1 MITFQNVTIAYGAN
15 PLIENI
21 DLCWYAKQV
30 IGLVGKNG
38 SGKSSLLSAI
48 IDQNNVS
55 LGDITLKS
63 SAHLAYLEQE
73 IEVDDHITAH
83 DYVLAAD
90 VGLYS
95 IYQRLQQSEQTN
107 DYAVMMECHTQL
119 AECDGYRAEA
129 QIAKLLRGLGFT
141 PDQLHEPV
149 QSFSGGWRMRLNM
162 ARCLFI
168 SSDILLL
175 DEPTNHLDFESVLW
189 LQQTIKHYQG
199 LVVIVSHD
207 RDFLDSTVTDI
218 AHVSDC
224 RIKAYG
230 GNYSQFEQERALAIA
245 AQNSAHRKQ
254 QAKLQHMMSY
264 VDRFR
269 FKASKAK
276 QAQSRLKSIERMQT
290 VMPYHQDSPFE
301 FEFVA
306 PESMPDPMLTLD
318 KVDLGYDDVKVLK
331 RLSLS
336 IRSGDRIGLLGVNGA
351 GKSTLIKSLCGEIKP
366 LSGRMS
372 CFSGVTIGY
381 FAQHQVDNLPLD
393 STALAY
399 MQSVAQKSSVREV
412 TQFLAGFAFDR
423 DQSLQS
429 ISTFSGGEKSRL
441 ALAAIVWQRP
451 GLLLLDEPTNHLD
464 MEMREALMRALQAYG
479 GSVILVTH
487 DRYLLRTLVDELY
500 LIEEGQMLPFEG
512 RVEDYAPVS

>member
-15 PLIENI
+15 PLIQGI

-38 SGKSSLLSAI
+38 SGKTSLLSAI
-48 IDQNNVS
+48 IHQNTVS
-55 LGDITLKS
+55 EGEIALKS
-63 SAHLAYLEQE
+63 SAQLAYLEQE
-73 IEVDDHITAH
+73 VEVDDNISAH
-83 DYVLAAD
+83 DYVLAANAS
-90 VGLYS
+90 LYA
-95 IYQRLQQSEQTN
+95 IFQRLAHAEAVS
-107 DYAVMMECHTQL
+107 DYEAMMECHTHL

-141 PDQLHEPV
+141 PEQLHEPV
-149 QSFSGGWRMRLNM
+149 ASFSGGWRMRLNM
-162 ARCLFI
+162 ARCLFVT
-168 SSDILLL
+168 SDILLL

-207 RDFLDSTVTDI
+207 RDFLDATVTDI
-218 AHVSDC
+218 AHVSD
-224 RIKAYG
+224 RHLKTYG

-245 AQNSAHRKQ
+245 VQNAAHRKQ

-264 VDRFR
+264 VERFR
-269 FKASKAK
+269 YKASKAK
-276 QAQSRLKSIERMQT
+276 QAQSRLKSIERMQL
-290 VMPYHQDSPFE
+290 VMPYHQDSPFS
-301 FEFVA
+301 FEFQA
-306 PESMPDPMLTLD
+306 PDSMPDPMLTLD
-318 KVDLGYDDVKVLK
+318 KVDLGYGNTRVLK

-336 IRSGDRIGLLGVNGA
+336 IRAGDRIGLLGVNGA
-351 GKSTLIKSLCGEIKP
+351 GKSTLIKSLCAELKP
-366 LSGRMS
+366 MAGRLN

-381 FAQHQVDNLPLD
+381 FAQHQVDDLPLD
-393 STALAY
+393 TTALSF
-399 MQSVAQKSSVREV
+399 MQEVAGKASVREV

-429 ISTFSGGEKSRL
+429 IATFSGGEKARL
-441 ALAAIVWQRP
+441 ALAAIVWRRP

-464 MEMREALMRALQAYG
+464 MEMREALMRALQAYQ

-500 LIEEGQMLPFEG
+500 LIEGGHMQRFEG
-512 RVEDYAPVS
+512 RVEDYAPVG